1 MSPISPHAHAPGPVD
16 PIPRPIRIFGDV
28 YFAARARKLAVD
40 CETWHMLR
48 YLDARGVGWI
58 DRQSALVGLQQIFG
72 LSLSTAYRRLH
83 YRQNNP
89 FWQSAGAR
97 LYLRGIAPVARM
109 LGLARLE
116 RPAEVPLEA
125 YRGIVGRRSSALKAW
140 FAARAV
146 HGRTNPVS
154 QKIIAQETGVAPST
168 QRRYRA
174 RGITVIRNVGVAD
187 HDPYPDQPGRTR
199 YDPRRRR
206 YLFRLPNSYAVP
218 EATPAGRSTVK
229 KINRHKLSSWGGHRG
244 GTRKTYLRTPAR
256 AARPATGPRF
266 VLAPD
271 QSRPNQQRWCY
282 HPPDFDRWWPAAP
295 SPAAHCG
302 GAP

>member
-1 MSPISPHAHAPGPVD
+1 MNPIFPPPRATGPTE
-16 PIPRPIRIFGDV
+16 PLPRPIRVYGDI

-48 YLDARGVGWI
+48 YLDARGVGWV
-58 DRQSALVGLQQIFG
+58 DRQTALAGLQRTFG
-72 LSLSTAYRRLH
+72 LSLPTAYRRLH
-83 YRQNNP
+83 RRQANG

-97 LYLRGIAPVARM
+97 LYLRGIAAVARR

-140 FAARAV
+140 FAARSV

-154 QKIIAQETGVAPST
+154 QKIIAQETGVAPAT
-168 QRRYRA
+168 QRRYRS

-199 YDPRRRR
+199 YDPRRRC
-206 YLFRLPNSYAVP
+206 YLFRLPHSYAVP

-229 KINRHKLSSWGGHRG
+229 KINRRALSSRGGHRS
-244 GTRKTYLRTPAR
+244 GTRTTYHR
-256 AARPATGPRF
+256 APGKASRPATGPRF
-266 VLAPD
+266 VFAPE
-271 QSRPNQQRWCY
+271 QSRPDQQRWSY
-282 HPPDFDRWWPAAP
+282 HPPVFERWRLEGPGPAAQR
-295 SPAAHCG
+295 G

>member
-1 MSPISPHAHAPGPVD
+1 M
-16 PIPRPIRIFGDV
+16 
-28 YFAARARKLAVD
+28 
-40 CETWHMLR
+40 
-48 YLDARGVGWI
+48 
-58 DRQSALVGLQQIFG
+58 
-72 LSLSTAYRRLH
+72 
-83 YRQNNP
+83 

-97 LYLRGIAPVARM
+97 LYLRGIAPVART

-116 RPAEVPLEA
+116 RPAEVPLET

-174 RGITVIRNVGVAD
+174 RGITVIRNIGVAD
-187 HDPYPDQPGRTR
+187 HDPYPDQQGRTR

-206 YLFRLPNSYAVP
+206 YLFRLPHSYAVP
-218 EATPAGRSTVK
+218 EATPAGRTTIK
-229 KINRHKLSSWGGHRG
+229 KINRRALSSREGHRG
-244 GTRKTYLRTPAR
+244 GIRKTYLRTPAR

-271 QSRPNQQRWCY
+271 QSRADYQRWYY
-282 HPPDFDRWWPAAP
+282 HPPALERWLATAP
-295 SPAAHCG
+295 SPAAHWG
-302 GAP
+302 GLH